1 MLSRNI
7 DENLNAFRAK
17 IKDCDDIKERT
28 MFLGP
33 SGNVKAS
40 IFYVEVALNNLTV
53 SESVIGKFICQ
64 MMDMPKEKQYQF
76 LKNNALGITDVKEL
90 ATIDEA
96 IMGVMIGDG
105 VFFIDGYDKALKIK
119 SKGYPNIGVSSS
131 QNEKAVRGCKESFC
145 DALKANTALVRKR
158 IRNPAL
164 KVKER
169 IIGKLTKT
177 TVAIMYIEPLTRP
190 SVLDRINSMLD
201 QMENGLEYIHDSGI
215 IEQLTESSPF
225 SPFPQYETTERPDK
239 AAMSLMDG
247 RIVLLV
253 DNSPLVLILPTFYS
267 SFFKTADDY
276 FSRYSVVSL
285 ARIIRYIASFF
296 AITLPAIYIAAL
308 LYNPEIIPKKLLYTL
323 YEARIDV
330 PFSITTE
337 VLLME
342 LAFELLKEAGIRI
355 PGPSNNTIGIVG
367 GLIVGQAAVSAGLVS
382 PIIVVIVALTA
393 LASFAIPSEEM
404 ANAFNFIKYI
414 QILMAHFLGIF
425 GIIAGWIFII
435 VHLIRL
441 NSFGFPYLMPSV
453 SRDIYTDNKDNFIR
467 APFILMKK
475 VSIFRNNKE
484 K

>member
-1 MLSRNI
+1 
-7 DENLNAFRAK
+7 
-17 IKDCDDIKERT
+17 
-28 MFLGP
+28 
-33 SGNVKAS
+33 
-40 IFYVEVALNNLTV
+40 
-53 SESVIGKFICQ
+53 
-64 MMDMPKEKQYQF
+64 
-76 LKNNALGITDVKEL
+76 
-90 ATIDEA
+90 
-96 IMGVMIGDG
+96 
-105 VFFIDGYDKALKIK
+105 
-119 SKGYPNIGVSSS
+119 
-131 QNEKAVRGCKESFC
+131 
-145 DALKANTALVRKR
+145 
-158 IRNPAL
+158 
-164 KVKER
+164 
-169 IIGKLTKT
+169 
-177 TVAIMYIEPLTRP
+177 
-190 SVLDRINSMLD
+190 
-201 QMENGLEYIHDSGI
+201 
-215 IEQLTESSPF
+215 
-225 SPFPQYETTERPDK
+225 
-239 AAMSLMDG
+239 MSLMDG
-247 RIVLLV
+247 RIILLV